1 MPNKIEGIIELNIR
15 ANSIHPFSI
24 ILLKG
29 PDIIPTIPTIRN
41 VITAHCQEKIRYW
54 IKKPIEITNIVD
66 FEVTVCFE
74 GFHQF
79 YIPY

>member
-29 PDIIPTIPTIRN
+29 PDIIPTIPTIPIPTIPIPT
-41 VITAHCQEKIRYW
+41 ITRRTRH
-54 IKKPIEITNIVD
+54 
-66 FEVTVCFE
+66 FL
-74 GFHQF
+74 
-79 YIPY
+79 